1 MSILRIVASFMRD
14 YRPAT
19 PALPL
24 QATPALST
32 HLRSP
37 KSGGKGPSIKYRPH
51 HRDPVIGYA
60 VPLRHQGGGG
70 RRRGQE
76 IEQHL
81 GAVQRFAGYTCN
93 PGPTR
98 AQTRRSWWVKGR
110 TPMHVCAG
118 GAA

>member
-51 HRDPVIGYA
+51 HRDPVVGYA

-76 IEQHL
+76 IEQHAHI
-81 GAVQRFAGYTCN
+81 GAVSKDLPYLDPFDNHWQRLPRLNEGVCRIEDAD
-93 PGPTR
+93 
-98 AQTRRSWWVKGR
+98 R
-110 TPMHVCAG
+110 TAK
-118 GAA
+118 